1 MKTERVTYTKVTF
14 RSIAE
19 ALDWAKRVDE
29 DEVAPHPEARFEVG
43 GRMTL
48 ANFENYQR
56 AASLAAEANARAL
69 ERADEAALREF
80 GDQP

>member
-1 MKTERVTYTKVTF
+1 MKTEQITYTKVTF

-19 ALDWAKRVDE
+19 ALDWVKQVDAGK
-29 DEVAPHPEARFEVG
+29 VSPYPEARFGFVG
-43 GRMTL
+43 QMTL

-56 AASLAAEANARAL
+56 AASLAAEANTRAL
-69 ERADEAALREF
+69 ERADAAALREF